1 MTNNVMSDAPLD
13 LLAFGPH
20 PDDIEIGMGGTI
32 ARHTADGYRVGLCDL
47 TRGELG
53 SNGSPDDRLA
63 EGEAARAVLGAVT
76 RVNLGLPDG
85 NLSPDDGSQIARI
98 VDCVRHWR
106 PRAVAVPY
114 WLDRHPDHV
123 CASTLLT
130 RAIFKSGLRRFVS
143 GGSDEAWRP
152 EWVCH
157 YFINDSATPS
167 FVIDVSAHY
176 ARKREALACHRTQF
190 TPAGADAATTR
201 LTTPLF
207 QQLVESRDAQFGALA
222 GVAFAEG
229 FVVRDPLLRPHLM
242 KS

>member
-1 MTNNVMSDAPLD
+1 MSDAPLD

-53 SNGSPDDRLA
+53 SNGTPDDRLA

-76 RVNLGLPDG
+76 RENLELPDG
-85 NLSPDDGSQIARI
+85 NLRPDDQAQIGRI
-98 VDCVRHWR
+98 VECVRRWR

-114 WLDRHPDHV
+114 WQDRHPDHV
-123 CASTLLT
+123 SASTLLT
-130 RAIFKSGLRRFVS
+130 RALFKSGLRRFVTD
-143 GGSDEAWRP
+143 GGDGGGGRNAWRP
-152 EWVCH
+152 DWVCY
-157 YFINDSATPS
+157 YFINDGATPS
-167 FVIDVSAHY
+167 FVIDVSDHY

-190 TPAGADAATTR
+190 TPAGGGATTTR
-201 LTTPLF
+201 LTSPLF
-207 QQLVESRDAQFGALA
+207 SQLIESRDAQFGAVA

-229 FVVRDPLLRPHLM
+229 FVVRDPLLRPHLF
-242 KS
+242 K